1 MDEQKNEQPNEGM
14 SEEQQAARRANAQE
28 ISEELD
34 KLADAFGRAVQAAWN
49 SEQRKQLQEDLN
61 RGLRTL
67 VDGVEKS
74 LTQFSESE
82 QGQEVR
88 EQAGKVVEKVRTSKV
103 TADLQQGL
111 TKGLRAIS
119 EEMQEFAQKVEARKQ
134 ADAQDPPAQD
144 IPIDPAQTDSGDPE
158 SKA

>member
-1 MDEQKNEQPNEGM
+1 MDEQKNDQQQEGM
-14 SEEQQAARRANAQE
+14 DEGQQADRRVNAQE

-74 LTQFSESE
+74 LTQFNESE

-103 TADLQQGL
+103 TAELQQGL

-119 EEMQEFAQKVEARKQ
+119 EEMQEFAQRVEARKQ

-144 IPIDPAQTDSGDPE
+144 IPIDPTQADTTDPE